1 MAVDTH
7 GRSRSGHSWLYYHH
21 CFGSAKFWGSG
32 NYRWRHQAWLGGQQA
47 GPDSTPR
54 KTIVLCMPG
63 SHVKQAGR
71 SEEHTSE
78 LQSLMRISYAV
89 FCLQKN
95 NIHHTVLSITT
106 DVTALN
112 VEQEPLTRVPR
123 NDTSRRHE
131 NQTVRDTVTTPCTH

>member
-71 SEEHTSE
+71 KQSKKQETRFMHRRSLMWILWPSFLVGAATSAAVFAMVDPLAIVFFGRSEE
-78 LQSLMRISYAV
+78 R
-89 FCLQKN
+89 
-95 NIHHTVLSITT
+95 
-106 DVTALN
+106 
-112 VEQEPLTRVPR
+112 RVGKECVSTCR
-123 NDTSRRHE
+123 SRWSPYH
-131 NQTVRDTVTTPCTH
+131 